1 MNPSLHNKHP
11 RVVAV
16 ALNPALDHTIEVDQ
30 LRVGEVNR
38 ALRMQVDVGGKGFNV
53 ASCLADFG
61 VATAVTGQIGR
72 DNAAQFET
80 LFNAKGIDNRCFY
93 LDGLTRINTKLVDTV
108 SGDTTDINMPG
119 PTLEADAIQAL
130 FDRMLAR
137 IDGLVSPGSWV
148 VASGSLPP
156 QWPADTYQRLI
167 SHVHSLGAHVLLDA
181 SGAALAA
188 GVGAAPDIIKPNRAE
203 LAELIGHPLTD
214 ANSVVTAARELLARP
229 NAPGMVVVSMG
240 GEGALFVSRNEAL
253 LAHAIPT
260 ELISTVGAGDAMV
273 AGIVAGQLAGLP
285 LADCAR
291 LATAFSAGKLA
302 RLGPHLPAPDT
313 VRALAQM
320 VHISSLTKPGTV
332 SLP

>member
-1 MNPSLHNKHP
+1 MNPSMHNSHP

-16 ALNPALDHTIEVDQ
+16 ALNPALDHTLEVDQ
-30 LRVGEVNR
+30 LRLGEVNR
-38 ALRMQVDVGGKGFNV
+38 AVRMQVDVGGKGINV

-80 LFNAKGIDNRCFY
+80 LFHAKGIDNRFFY
-93 LDGLTRINTKLVDTV
+93 LDGLTRINTKLVDMS

-119 PTLEADAIQAL
+119 PTLEPEAIQAL
-130 FDRMLAR
+130 FERLLAR
-137 IDGLVSPGSWV
+137 IDGIVSPGSWV

-167 SHVHSLGAHVLLDA
+167 THVHSLGAHVLLDA
-181 SGAALAA
+181 SGAALNA

-203 LAELIGHPLTD
+203 LSELIGQTLTD
-214 ANSVVTAARELLARP
+214 ADSVVAAARELLARP
-229 NAPGMVVVSMG
+229 NAPGTVVVSMG
-240 GEGALFVSRNEAL
+240 GDGALFVNRKEAL
-253 LAHAIPT
+253 LAHPIPT

-273 AGIVAGQLAGLP
+273 AGIVAAQIAGLG
-285 LADCAR
+285 LSDCAR
-291 LATAFSAGKLA
+291 LATAFAAGKLA

-320 VHISSLTKPGTV
+320 VHISSF
-332 SLP
+332 S

>member
-1 MNPSLHNKHP
+1 MNTVQLNAPV

-16 ALNPALDHTIEVDQ
+16 ALNPALDHTLEVNS

-38 ALRMQVDVGGKGFNV
+38 ALRMQVDVGGKGINV

-61 VATAVTGQIGR
+61 VRSAVTGQIGR

-93 LDGLTRINTKLVDTV
+93 LDGLTRINTKVVDLS

-119 PTLEADAIQAL
+119 PSLEPDAIEAL
-130 FDRMLAR
+130 FERLLAR
-137 IDGLVSPGSWV
+137 IGGLVGKGSWV

-156 QWPADTYQRLI
+156 QWPADTYARLI
-167 SHVHSLGAHVLLDA
+167 THVHSLGAQVLLDA
-181 SGAALAA
+181 SGAALVA
-188 GVGAAPDIIKPNRAE
+188 GVGAAPDIIKPNRTE
-203 LAELIGHPLTD
+203 LCELIGRTLTD
-214 ANSVVTAARELLARP
+214 TDSVVAAARELLARP
-229 NAPGMVVVSMG
+229 NAPGTVIVSMG
-240 GEGALFVSRNEAL
+240 GEGALFVNRQDAL
-253 LAHAIPT
+253 LAHPIPT

-273 AGIVAGQLAGLP
+273 AGIVAAQIASLALP
-285 LADCAR
+285 ECAR

-302 RLGPHLPAPDT
+302 RLGPHLPPPDT

-320 VHISSLTKPGTV
+320 VHISSLG
-332 SLP
+332 

>member
-1 MNPSLHNKHP
+1 MNPSLHNNHP
-11 RVVAV
+11 RVVSV
-16 ALNPALDHTIEVDQ
+16 ALNPALDHTIEVAQ

-61 VATAVTGQIGR
+61 VATSVTGQIGR

-80 LFNAKGIDNRCFY
+80 LFNAKGIENRCFY
-93 LDGLTRINTKLVDTV
+93 LDGLTRINTKLVDMT

-119 PTLEADAIQAL
+119 PTLEPDAIQAL

-137 IDGLVSPGSWV
+137 IDALASPGSWV

-167 SHVHSLGAHVLLDA
+167 THVHSLGARVLLDA

-188 GVGAAPDIIKPNRAE
+188 GVAAAPDIIKPNRVE
-203 LAELIGHPLTD
+203 LAELIGHALTD
-214 ANSVVTAARELLARP
+214 TDSVVTAARELLARP
-229 NAPGMVVVSMG
+229 NGPGTVVVSMG
-240 GEGALFVSRNEAL
+240 GDGALFVNRKEAL
-253 LAHAIPT
+253 LAHPIPT

-273 AGIVAGQLAGLP
+273 AGIVAAQIAGMA

-320 VHISSLTKPGTV
+320 VHISSF
-332 SLP
+332 S

>member
-1 MNPSLHNKHP
+1 MNPSQHNSHP

-16 ALNPALDHTIEVDQ
+16 ALNPALDHTLEVDQ
-30 LRVGEVNR
+30 LRMGEVNR
-38 ALRMQVDVGGKGFNV
+38 ALRMQVDVGGKGINV

-80 LFNAKGIDNRCFY
+80 LFHAKGIDNRFFY
-93 LDGLTRINTKLVDTV
+93 LDGLTRINTKLVDKR

-119 PTLEADAIQAL
+119 PTLEPEAIQAL
-130 FDRMLAR
+130 FDRLLAR
-137 IDGLVSPGSWV
+137 IDGMVSPGSWV

-167 SHVHSLGAHVLLDA
+167 THVHSLGAHVLLDA
-181 SGAALAA
+181 SGAAFSA
-188 GVGAAPDIIKPNRAE
+188 GVGAAPDIIKPNRTE
-203 LAELIGHPLTD
+203 LAELIGQTLTD
-214 ANSVVTAARELLARP
+214 ANSVVAAARELLARP
-229 NAPGMVVVSMG
+229 NAPGTVVVSMG
-240 GEGALFVSRNEAL
+240 GDGALFVNRKEAL
-253 LAHAIPT
+253 LAHPIPT

-273 AGIVAGQLAGLP
+273 AGIVAAQIAGLG
-285 LADCAR
+285 LSDCAR
-291 LATAFSAGKLA
+291 LATAFAAGKLA

-320 VHISSLTKPGTV
+320 VHISSF
-332 SLP
+332 S